1 MQNFKFTK
9 CLRDLFNLNRS
20 LTGKG
25 TLLTIKYF
33 SKLNPE
39 LKILK
44 FKSGK
49 KIFDWKIPQEWIIKD
64 AYIKHIKSNK
74 KFAEF
79 KKNNLHL
86 VGYSMPQKKIID
98 LKNLKKNIHVLDKIP
113 NAIPYVTSYYKKNW
127 GFCMSKNMLNKLPKG
142 KYLANIESEFKNGYM
157 NGAHALLKGKV
168 RKEILFSSYICHP
181 SMANNELSGPILL
194 NSILDFIKKNF
205 KKTYYSYR
213 FVLMPETIGSIA
225 YISKYHRILKKN
237 TMAAFNLTCVGD
249 GRAYSLVES
258 RNGNTISDLALKCQI
273 IKKSKFK
280 IYSFLQRGSDER
292 QYCSPGVDIPMATF
306 CRSKFGEYKEY
317 HTSLDNLDLV
327 KEKYLNESLKIF
339 KNIISS
345 FEMGIYPEST
355 FKCEPMMSKRNL
367 YPSISKAENYSRDIK
382 DRMNFIAYCDGRNI
396 FEISLKTGIGLEKL
410 IEEYKVLSEAKV
422 LKRKFEKKKNL

>member
-49 KIFDWKIPQEWIIKD
+49 KVFDWKIPQEWIIKD

-86 VGYSMPQKKIID
+86 VGYSKSQKKIID
-98 LKNLKKNIHVLDKIP
+98 LKDLKKKIHVLDKIP

-127 GFCMSKNMLNKLPKG
+127 GFCMSKNMLNRLPKG
-142 KYLANIESEFKNGYM
+142 KYLANIQSEFKNGHM

-168 RKEILFSSYICHP
+168 KKEILFSSYICHP

-194 NSILDFIKKNF
+194 NSILDFLKKNF

-225 YISKYHRILKKN
+225 YISKYHHILKKN
-237 TMAAFNLTCVGD
+237 TIAAFNLTCVGD
-249 GRAYSLVES
+249 GRSYSLIES
-258 RNGNTISDLALKCQI
+258 RNGNTISDSALKCQI
-273 IKKSKFK
+273 IKKNKFK

-327 KEKYLNESLKIF
+327 KEKYLNESLEIF
-339 KNIISS
+339 KNIISC
-345 FEMGIYPEST
+345 FEMGIYPMPT

-367 YPSISKAENYSRDIK
+367 YPSISKAENYSQNIK

-396 FEISLKTGIGLEKL
+396 FEISLKTGIKLERL
-410 IEEYKVLSEAKV
+410 IEEYKILSEAKV

>member
-9 CLRDLFNLNRS
+9 CLKDLFYLNRS

-49 KIFDWKIPQEWIIKD
+49 KVFDWKIPQEWIIND

-86 VGYSMPQKKIID
+86 VGYSTRQKKNID
-98 LKNLKKNIHVLDKIP
+98 LKDLKKNIHVLDKIP

-142 KYLANIESEFKNGYM
+142 KYLANIQSEFKNGYM
-157 NGAHALLKGKV
+157 NGAHAIIKGKTK
-168 RKEILFSSYICHP
+168 KEIFFTSYICHP

-194 NSILDFIKKNF
+194 NALLKYLKENYKKP
-205 KKTYYSYR
+205 YYTYR

-225 YISKYHRILKKN
+225 YLSKYHKYLKKN
-237 TMAAFNLTCVGD
+237 VIAAFSLTCVGD
-249 GRAYSLVES
+249 NLNYSMVES
-258 RNGNTISDLALKCQI
+258 RLGNTVSDKALKCQI
-273 IKKSKFK
+273 IKKTKHK
-280 IYSFLQRGSDER
+280 IYSFLHRGSDER
-292 QYCSPGVDIPMATF
+292 QYCSPAIDLPMATF

-317 HTSLDNLDLV
+317 HTSLDNLNLV
-327 KEKYLNESLKIF
+327 NSRNLNQSFKIV
-339 KNIISS
+339 KNIIDS
-345 FEMGIYPEST
+345 FEMGIYPHLRV
-355 FKCEPMMSKRNL
+355 KCEPMMSKRNL
-367 YPSISKAENYSRDIK
+367 YPTLSKDGNYSKNNRNM
-382 DRMNFIAYCDGRNI
+382 MNFIAYCDQRSL
-396 FEISLKTGIGLEKL
+396 FDISIDTGIELDKL
-410 IEEYKVLSEAKV
+410 IDLYKILVKSKI
-422 LKRKFEKKKNL
+422 LKRNFEKKNL

>member
-49 KIFDWKIPQEWIIKD
+49 KVFDWKIPQEWIIKD

-86 VGYSMPQKKIID
+86 VGYSKSQKKIID
-98 LKNLKKNIHVLDKIP
+98 LKDLKKKIHVLDKIP

-127 GFCMSKNMLNKLPKG
+127 GFCMSKNMLNRLPKG
-142 KYLANIESEFKNGYM
+142 KYLANIQSEFKNGHM

-168 RKEILFSSYICHP
+168 KKEILFSSYICHP

-194 NSILDFIKKNF
+194 NSILDFLKKNF

-237 TMAAFNLTCVGD
+237 TIAAFNLTCVGD
-249 GRAYSLVES
+249 GRSYSLIES
-258 RNGNTISDLALKCQI
+258 RNGNTISDSALKCQI
-273 IKKSKFK
+273 IKKNKFK

-327 KEKYLNESLKIF
+327 KEKYLNESLEIF
-339 KNIISS
+339 KNIISC
-345 FEMGIYPEST
+345 FEMGIYPMPT

-367 YPSISKAENYSRDIK
+367 YPSISKAENYSQNIK

-396 FEISLKTGIGLEKL
+396 FEISLKTGIKLEKL
-410 IEEYKVLSEAKV
+410 IEEYKILNEAKV
-422 LKRKFEKKKNL
+422 LKRKFEKKENL

>member
-49 KIFDWKIPQEWIIKD
+49 KVFDWKIPQEWIIKD

-86 VGYSMPQKKIID
+86 VGYSTSQKKIID
-98 LKNLKKNIHVLDKIP
+98 LKDLKKKIHVLDKIP

-127 GFCMSKNMLNKLPKG
+127 GFCMSKNMLNRLPKG
-142 KYLANIESEFKNGYM
+142 KYLANIQSEFKNGHM

-168 RKEILFSSYICHP
+168 KKEILFSSYICHP

-194 NSILDFIKKNF
+194 NSILDFLKKNF

-237 TMAAFNLTCVGD
+237 TIAAFNLTCVGD
-249 GRAYSLVES
+249 GRSYSLIES
-258 RNGNTISDLALKCQI
+258 RNGNTISDSALKCQI
-273 IKKSKFK
+273 IKKNKFK

-339 KNIISS
+339 KNIISC
-345 FEMGIYPEST
+345 FEMGIYPMPT

-367 YPSISKAENYSRDIK
+367 YPSISKAENYSQNIK

-396 FEISLKTGIGLEKL
+396 FEISLKTGIKLERL
-410 IEEYKVLSEAKV
+410 IEEYKILSEAKV

>member
-127 GFCMSKNMLNKLPKG
+127 GFCMSKNSVIQTMTLFCSWKCSKCGQLIGKQLTHAFWSDTLNP
-142 KYLANIESEFKNGYM
+142 
-157 NGAHALLKGKV
+157 
-168 RKEILFSSYICHP
+168 
-181 SMANNELSGPILL
+181 
-194 NSILDFIKKNF
+194 
-205 KKTYYSYR
+205 
-213 FVLMPETIGSIA
+213 
-225 YISKYHRILKKN
+225 
-237 TMAAFNLTCVGD
+237 
-249 GRAYSLVES
+249 
-258 RNGNTISDLALKCQI
+258 
-273 IKKSKFK
+273 
-280 IYSFLQRGSDER
+280 FL
-292 QYCSPGVDIPMATF
+292 
-306 CRSKFGEYKEY
+306 
-317 HTSLDNLDLV
+317 
-327 KEKYLNESLKIF
+327 
-339 KNIISS
+339 
-345 FEMGIYPEST
+345 
-355 FKCEPMMSKRNL
+355 
-367 YPSISKAENYSRDIK
+367 SKAK
-382 DRMNFIAYCDGRNI
+382 AGALAF
-396 FEISLKTGIGLEKL
+396 SLTK
-410 IEEYKVLSEAKV
+410 
-422 LKRKFEKKKNL
+422 